1 MALTDK
7 LTAIAD
13 EVRTLAGVAD
23 KLNLDDMATHT
34 HDANTEVGTQENL
47 IEQIRTALQGKAVNP
62 PTEDLNDVLTEQEAL
77 IAELQAI
84 LKVRASDDDYTAETW
99 TFTLEDGTTLEKVV
113 VLSV

>member
-1 MALTDK
+1 MNITVEGGKSVRLKTKGKCCDRDIVV
-7 LTAIAD
+7 TAEGGA
-13 EVRTLAGVAD
+13 
-23 KLNLDDMATHT
+23 
-34 HDANTEVGTQENL
+34 
-47 IEQIRTALQGKAVNP
+47 
-62 PTEDLNDVLTEQEAL
+62 EDLNDVLTEQEAL